1 VHAAAWSWLD
11 KSPRCSKEAEPAALG
26 DHELVA
32 VRCDQVGFVEFGVAG
47 ELAGGG
53 VTEDAL
59 AAGHAER
66 VLLRLQVLVAGGD
79 SGVADPHGS
88 GMYRGP
94 GVRDIAVYTPC
105 VTVVTCGNALPIS
118 M

>member
-1 VHAAAWSWLD
+1 LPDAV
-11 KSPRCSKEAEPAALG
+11 SPKTL
-26 DHELVA
+26 
-32 VRCDQVGFVEFGVAG
+32 
-47 ELAGGG
+47 
-53 VTEDAL
+53 L

-88 GMYRGP
+88 GMYREP